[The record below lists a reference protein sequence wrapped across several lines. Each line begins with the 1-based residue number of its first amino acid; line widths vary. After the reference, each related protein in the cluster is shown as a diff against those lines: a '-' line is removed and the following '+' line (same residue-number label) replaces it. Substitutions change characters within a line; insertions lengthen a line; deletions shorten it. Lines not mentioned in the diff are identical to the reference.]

1 MTSAA
6 RATSRCT
13 GTSGYSVCVDLR
25 GSGGRFG
32 WVARGRVHEAG
43 MGRWSRSDRM
53 DCGAVLVQRFRRHDW
68 PVLGRLRRASDRGA
82 TPPLAEGHHHRG
94 IHRRSLSRRHAS
106 VRPSGRPRRRLS
118 LTPRRENLPPFS
130 LHDNHALSGTAL
142 WTGRLLGFDRK
153 GNVVAGD
160 AEIRVAM
167 EALRGSAAFTSLKSW
182 SVGSAPGAIGSG
194 AAWGDGDLRYS
205 IAVNGNT
212 FTQIGGD
219 DGTLTG
225 IFTGESHEGA
235 AGTLM
240 LWASTPHRQGPA
252 IQSSKLPSSTQL

>member
-1 MTSAA
+1 MHS
-6 RATSRCT
+6 
-13 GTSGYSVCVDLR
+13 
-25 GSGGRFG
+25 GRF
-32 WVARGRVHEAG
+32 VFSQV
-43 MGRWSRSDRM
+43 M
-53 DCGAVLVQRFRRHDW
+53 DHLPMKTFRRCVQRYQGNRHVQSFTCFDQFLCMRRCERGWH
-68 PVLGRLRRASDRGA
+68 VLADRCSGFGVVLRNGY
-82 TPPLAEGHHHRG
+82 AEPWAYGY
-94 IHRRSLSRRHAS
+94 
-106 VRPSGRPRRRLS
+106 
-118 LTPRRENLPPFS
+118 LPPFS
-130 LHDNHALSGTAL
+130 LQDNHALSGTAL
-142 WTGRLLGFDRK
+142 WTGRLLGFDRN
-153 GNVVAGD
+153 GSVVAGD

-167 EALRGSAAFTSLKSW
+167 EALRGSAAFTSLESW

-212 FTQIGGD
+212 FTQIGGG

-252 IQSSKLPSSTQL
+252 RQSSKLPSSTQL